1 MDEFYQSLRV
11 SDTIIAS
18 IRQRV
23 RAGKNL
29 LDALRLAQAEQEVDE
44 TSRQRLLLAADILN
58 ICGKQSNLCLLLLKD
73 GAIKSLNDVALKYY
87 STENKVPG
95 ADAVRAE
102 LLYRVP
108 TAVLSAV
115 VDNDILA
122 LAPIVRDSVSRVL
135 KLAIDEQFDV
145 RSGTLGLFIARPA
158 CQDELSKL
166 SAQDAQAVRTTL
178 ESLYRLHPLVVDAEH
193 LGALIGTR
201 YTSARVIASSDRDEF
216 IQLLEGRGLS
226 FATAARIHLEAERI
240 NRRNDAFWADI
251 VRTRREV
258 PVLAI
263 SGLNQAQPPPSS
275 DDQDTNLTTLFNDLD
290 SVAAENSTSV
300 LGPASYLVDL
310 LKMLSTVNLSIKTVE
325 PWTIKDA
332 LSALDVFLHRRP
344 DIATTKLSKVDTETP
359 MAYQDLAIE
368 VMEQYL
374 SRSLS
379 TEGGQK
385 VDVYAAISQQ
395 LAPMTAFPYSYAI
408 LTTRE
413 LLQAKGYSRY
423 ELLRRFQSDQ
433 DLVRRAF
440 PGSQACERIYAAAA
454 ENLHERRL
462 AAESLKL
469 QPLDFQAITQEALHS
484 PNFVRLLQGYNREMA
499 SKTYREVA
507 GLRHAGEYWGYEAD
521 PGADEDGEH
530 DETSSAR
537 TATWKMVDSA
547 SGTSLRLIKEQLLNR
562 SGLSPSEL
570 NMVLKTRYIGKRL
583 VVTLA
588 SGGEFSDRLQDM
600 RLQESPLIG
609 DVEGVGRLS
618 ERTCLDLQAFIRLYH
633 RLGWSIEATDAA
645 IAALARRAQ
654 IYENDAY
661 RHHVLD
667 GGFIERLAA
676 ANRLSTQTN
685 VPLTELLP
693 LWGPMDAQFP
703 SSLYTVLFLR
713 PGLVQQY
720 PSLNLVDGETLVSAT
735 FGQNMGALLQALR
748 LTQADLLVLM
758 KIVGFGPDTHW
769 SLGNIAQLYSHQ
781 LLSRL
786 LNLPISRYSE
796 WWSHCEQVANPF
808 MDPQSTLV
816 ALDLWLS
823 LPEEIPSV
831 EAALNLLVPVESDH
845 KSSVKDLALILQ
857 MVQGMAEVESQYAPF
872 VADNISSI
880 EEAQL
885 FTSEALLAL
894 CSRVLGPVISRTA
907 VEVIEG
913 YSTSDNG
920 LLRIFSE
927 QFKLK
932 EEEISRELLK
942 PLESKVSD
950 FQKREDEVRS
960 RRKKAIRWMIPEL
973 KRRGME
979 AAVQAALAV
988 RFPDVKPQL
997 LQVFSSAKTPSGKS
1011 YQEIL
1016 TEVWDN
1022 SRAWLRSEE
1031 PIVERTYF
1039 FPPATTEYAFISS
1052 SSGGKLI
1059 VDDGAVEFLSGA
1071 PKLITRPKS
1080 LNQGQPSL
1088 LEFSQGLSL
1097 QTLSFSTSKGE
1108 ASFNETSVFSAS
1120 RAKIISH
1127 HLSCL
1132 ERCLNIAETLKLG
1145 PEEVN
1150 FYRQR
1155 GVDLFDLKLNDMQ
1168 TLLDFLR
1175 ICKQFGA
1182 SGTSLVGYCQYLQ
1195 RASRRI
1201 ADQAGDHDQAKA
1213 EEDKAEVEKAWAELV
1228 AETRQVT
1235 KLTAENIS
1243 IFFNLQWPS
1252 TSASEAAMNL
1262 LARNLSPLQKL
1273 ADCCEMSSTLA
1284 VSISTLHQWSQ
1295 VSHLPTKPED
1305 FDSIGQLK
1313 ASLSSGNAT
1322 NALTCARESLASTQ
1336 QRVLQEAL
1344 LRLPEFKAK
1353 KITTPDDLSAELLI
1367 DVKMGP
1373 AMQTSRIAQAIAS
1386 VQLFVQRSHLGLEK
1400 LYGLPTTAVKR
1411 PLWSWMSKY
1420 TLWQANRKVFLY
1432 PENWADPSLRDDK
1445 TPAFEELE
1453 SKMLQMNLNKD
1464 LISQLLREYVYAVHE
1479 VADLDVQ
1486 SYLWEATRGF
1496 RGNYHFFARTR
1507 TAPFDFYYRRLE
1519 VTGASAASVRWNWLP
1534 WSKMEVEIPT
1544 HEVDADHKPLKRPGS
1559 YLLPALFKNRLFL
1572 FIPQITRQTK
1582 PAAPPTKPMMEA
1594 AQDAS
1599 GSKPPEQYWEVK
1611 MAWVEMRNGKWSP
1624 KYVTATGI
1632 NVEPT
1637 TPEAA
1642 PATASGPA
1650 LPSIASFRFRLET
1663 RNSGQSLAINV
1674 DKWKLETDTPAVK
1687 GSFQKQGSFEMQG
1700 LLLRLVETSSR
1711 SAVGSSIAGSVAF
1724 SRISH
1729 KETTKNVEQLRKT
1742 VQNYA
1747 VGIDPKS
1754 KQKSLLTV
1762 PNPKSVVGDE
1772 YELTWL
1778 LTYDDSQ
1785 FNGTSGLVV
1794 ERSTSTQVE
1803 SFFGYPD
1810 MTAEGEID
1818 TTNKT
1823 TVTTH
1828 PLTHEAS
1835 LSLVEKI
1842 ADKEGYECI
1851 FEAMETLPKDKQ
1863 KLAFG
1868 YDSNTYSELATPSSV
1883 YNWELG
1889 FHTAAL
1895 LMERLLATQQ
1905 FDLAIEVSRLV
1916 FDPVRD
1922 DVNLEQTEFSSNAEP
1937 PKPLSRLDKCWRFI
1951 PFKSSKLRLAGSVR
1965 DTIQR
1970 LAPGE
1975 SKSSDITDWEANPFS
1990 PHAVARNRPAVY
2002 MKRFVMKCIEIL
2014 IASGDQYFRQNS
2026 SEAVPLATQRY
2037 IEASALFGPAPIAI
2051 DPPTKPVTRS
2061 YDEIRHL
2068 VNDFATASVDMELE
2082 FPHFINP
2089 IMRGG
2094 GTRLGREQ
2102 QPDLRNGT
2110 LGFVRSTYFGV
2121 PANPQMQ
2128 ALRDLIDDRLYK
2140 IRNGLDIN
2148 GNPRRLPLFDPPLD
2162 PGQLVAALS
2171 SGAGLSSFAQGLDGG
2186 PMPNYRAR
2194 YLLQKAL
2201 DLCGELRGFSDSYL
2215 SIRERQDAEAMAN
2228 LRAKQE
2234 TGALALMGEV
2244 KRLQVQEAS
2253 MAIDALEETRKSHV
2267 SRLQY
2272 YLALLGESTDHVPT
2286 SKTEWVDFDF
2296 GIVQPNKD
2304 ELRMSQEE
2312 WLEWTLTDQAR
2323 HSNNVATGI
2332 EQNAGIL
2339 MALPSLTVQI
2349 EPMGVGTSSQLDASI
2364 IARGMMAG
2372 AGVIRAGAQ
2381 ASTDMAFRV
2390 SRKGQLVR
2398 QLQERKLQAN
2408 MAGRDIQGID
2418 KQIASQKKRIEI
2430 TQAELR
2436 AHQQQAADAADTEAW
2451 LRSKYTSE
2459 KLYSWLEVQTRK
2471 LAYQVYLSALDMA
2484 KTAERATMFEYG
2496 PRAQSFLSNAYWD
2509 ESRDGLLSAQQLT
2522 AALHRM
2528 EKFYIQNTAHDYELT
2543 KTISLR
2549 QTSPLALID
2558 LRTKGIADF
2567 EIPEVLFDHDFPG
2580 HYCRRIKSISVT
2592 IPSIIGPYTGV
2603 NCTLRLLEHRY
2614 RLKAGTS
2621 STGSYYLADTSND
2634 ERFHTDSIPITSI
2647 ALSTCNHDS
2656 GAFELNFNG
2665 DRYVPFEGAG
2675 VISRWKLEL
2684 PGPFPQFDY
2693 HTISDVLFTVQYTAL
2708 EGGAMWKQQASDAV
2722 RKFRSELKEG
2732 LGHEGAL
2739 LLVDLRADFPNEWRQ
2754 FSAQITAAKTQEERR
2769 KAVVMNL
2776 SRIPHM
2782 LPFWSAG
2789 QGVTVQKAWV
2799 ALQPGKDGWEEEK
2812 GEMKAFGAEMVNDAV
2827 KSGKE
2832 LKVMGVGEPL
2842 VKEIREAVL
2851 EVRVTP
2857 EKVKGV
2863 VPKGWW
2869 LVVQYTQGAS

>member
-1 MDEFYQSLRV
+1 
-11 SDTIIAS
+11 
-18 IRQRV
+18 
-23 RAGKNL
+23 
-29 LDALRLAQAEQEVDE
+29 DE
-44 TSRQRLLLAADILN
+44 TSRQRLLLAADILD
-58 ICGKQSNLCLLLLKD
+58 ICGKQNNLCLLLLKD

-87 STENKVPG
+87 STKDKVPG

-102 LLYRVP
+102 LLFRVP

-122 LAPIVRDSVSRVL
+122 LDSIVRDSVSRVL

-145 RSGTLGLFIARPA
+145 RSGTLGLFMARPA

-240 NRRNDAFWADI
+240 DRRNDAFWADI

-385 VDVYAAISQQ
+385 VDVYAAVSQQ

-413 LLQAKGYSRY
+413 LLQARGYSRY

-440 PGSQACERIYAAAA
+440 PGSPACERTYAAAA

-521 PGADEDGEH
+521 PV
-530 DETSSAR
+530 
-537 TATWKMVDSA
+537 MVDSA
-547 SGTSLRLIKEQLLNR
+547 SGTSLRLIKEQLLIR

-588 SGGEFSDRLQDM
+588 SGDEFSDRLQDM

-654 IYENDAY
+654 IYEKDAY

-845 KSSVKDLALILQ
+845 KSSVKDLALISQ
-857 MVQGMAEVESQYAPF
+857 MVQGMA
-872 VADNISSI
+872 
-880 EEAQL
+880 
-885 FTSEALLAL
+885 
-894 CSRVLGPVISRTA
+894 
-907 VEVIEG
+907 
-913 YSTSDNG
+913 
-920 LLRIFSE
+920 
-927 QFKLK
+927 
-932 EEEISRELLK
+932 
-942 PLESKVSD
+942 
-950 FQKREDEVRS
+950 
-960 RRKKAIRWMIPEL
+960 
-973 KRRGME
+973 
-979 AAVQAALAV
+979 
-988 RFPDVKPQL
+988 
-997 LQVFSSAKTPSGKS
+997 
-1011 YQEIL
+1011 
-1016 TEVWDN
+1016 
-1022 SRAWLRSEE
+1022 
-1031 PIVERTYF
+1031 
-1039 FPPATTEYAFISS
+1039 
-1052 SSGGKLI
+1052 
-1059 VDDGAVEFLSGA
+1059 EFLSGA

-1155 GVDLFDLKLNDMQ
+1155 GVDLFDLKLNDMR

-1175 ICKQFGA
+1175 IRKQFGA

-1637 TPEAA
+1637 TPETA

-1762 PNPKSVVGDE
+1762 PNPKSVVDDK

-1835 LSLVEKI
+1835 LSLVEEI

-1916 FDPVRD
+1916 FDP
-1922 DVNLEQTEFSSNAEP
+1922 P

-1975 SKSSDITDWEANPFS
+1975 AKSSDITDWEANPFS

-2026 SEAVPLATQRY
+2026 LEAVPLATQRY
-2037 IEASALFGPAPIAI
+2037 VEASALFGPAPIAI

-2272 YLALLGESTDHVPT
+2272 YLALLGEPTDHVPT

-2323 HSNNVATGI
+2323 HSNNVATCI

-2528 EKFYIQNTAHDYELT
+2528 EKFYIENTAHDYELT

-2558 LRTKGIADF
+2558 LRTKGVADF

-2722 RKFRSELKEG
+2722 RKFRSELKED

-2739 LLVDLRADFPNEWRQ
+2739 LLVDLRADFPNEW
-2754 FSAQITAAKTQEERR
+2754 
-2769 KAVVMNL
+2769 
-2776 SRIPHM
+2776 
-2782 LPFWSAG
+2782 
-2789 QGVTVQKAWV
+2789 
-2799 ALQPGKDGWEEEK
+2799 
-2812 GEMKAFGAEMVNDAV
+2812 
-2827 KSGKE
+2827 
-2832 LKVMGVGEPL
+2832 
-2842 VKEIREAVL
+2842 
-2851 EVRVTP
+2851 
-2857 EKVKGV
+2857 
-2863 VPKGWW
+2863 
-2869 LVVQYTQGAS
+2869 